1 LGGIEWLAKEKIR
14 KRAANGLPPVEDTL
28 QAAIRMKPILNCGGL
43 AGGLLGQGAG
53 AGHETPSADCMVL
66 NGIFP
71 LVMVFLLAKTAKFGR
86 KVRSILQMSRQ
97 FNRQVACSGQGKN
110 MLIISII

>member
-1 LGGIEWLAKEKIR
+1 LLCWKVLLATLGGIEWLAKEKIR

-66 NGIFP
+66 TFKEGISP
-71 LVMVFLLAKTAKFGR
+71 LVIIIFFI
-86 KVRSILQMSRQ
+86 S
-97 FNRQVACSGQGKN
+97 KN
-110 MLIISII
+110 SQIRA